1 MFPFTDV
8 FDLFPDKFSRLSAR
22 RFALPLVPAGPFE
35 CLFFRHTISS
45 NPRLTWV
52 RPCRTIWDPV
62 LILSKILIVVSL
74 VGLLRC
80 SAKFRSMSRELDE
93 NAYTALRRIMHA
105 TEECGYPPQ
114 IVPLLMLL
122 TALCFVLSMFV
133 TAPGVR

>member
-1 MFPFTDV
+1 M
-8 FDLFPDKFSRLSAR
+8 
-22 RFALPLVPAGPFE
+22 
-35 CLFFRHTISS
+35 
-45 NPRLTWV
+45 
-52 RPCRTIWDPV
+52 
-62 LILSKILIVVSL
+62 LILSKILIIVSL

-93 NAYTALRRIMHA
+93 NAFTALKRIMDA

-122 TALCFVLSMFV
+122 TALCFMLSMAV